1 MAFTQ
6 QQITALEA
14 AIASGTLSVRYGDRQ
29 VTYQSLSEM
38 RRLLRQMRGEIA
50 TAAGQRARRR
60 SIRLYQSGTG
70 NV

>member
-6 QQITALEA
+6 QQINALEA

-38 RRLLRQMRGEIA
+38 RRLLRQMRAEAGA
-50 TAAGQRARRR
+50 AAGQRPRRR
-60 SIRLYQSGTG
+60 TMRLYQSGSG